1 MDSSNNCYVIQY
13 RTSKQTSNFEKKRED
28 MVKKEHFKNNTQGVL
43 N

>member
-1 MDSSNNCYVIQY
+1 MIQY

-28 MVKKEHFKNNTQGVL
+28 MVKKKKKIRNNTQGVL